1 MHFCLSGNLQKTTD
15 IVIDDFIPVEKG
27 RKYFLKEVQE
37 TDGIWMNLIVK
48 AWAKI
53 LGSYEMLDKMN

>member
-1 MHFCLSGNLQKTTD
+1 MTD

-27 RKYFLKEVQE
+27 QKYFLKEVQE